1 MAVQPAKAPEEYA
14 DLEDVVDEFEELR
27 PQRHNIVFE
36 DGWPATGWYS
46 TRELRRQRE
55 AGLKKS
61 SGRILYESNKG
72 AGSQIINDIINEI
85 KERLKEELDFDDIVE
100 AVKDEIDIDD
110 IVDSV
115 KDKID
120 VDDIVDSIKD
130 EINMLEIM
138 ESIKNEINIEE
149 IKNEIKDSIRKAL

>member
-85 KERLKEELDFDDIVE
+85 KERLKEELDFDDIV
-100 AVKDEIDIDD
+100 
-110 IVDSV
+110 
-115 KDKID
+115 
-120 VDDIVDSIKD
+120 DSIKD